1 MSFLKLL
8 FKTFQQSFLKVH
20 ILFYFSTRF
29 EVSGTFLR
37 DDSEW
42 VNKWVRWVSKVS
54 EVSEMNKWVR
64 WVSDWVSEVSEWVS
78 VWVTEWMN
86 ELSEVSKVSEMSE
99 VSEWVSEMSGWVRWM
114 RWVYS
119 KIQNCWVTYLTMS
132 ENYRRTWF
140 QLKHA
145 TKGNLV

>member
-8 FKTFQQSFLKVH
+8 FKTYQQSFLKVH

-42 VNKWVRWVSKVS
+42 VSKWVRWVR
-54 EVSEMNKWVR
+54 WVR
-64 WVSDWVSEVSEWVS
+64 WISEWSEWVSEVSEWVS
-78 VWVTEWMN
+78 VWVTEWVN
-86 ELSEVSKVSEMSE
+86 ELSEVSEW

>member
-42 VNKWVRWVSKVS
+42 VSKWVRWVSKVS

-99 VSEWVSEMSGWVRWM
+99 VSEWDEWVSEVNEVSVFKNPKLLSHLLDYEWKLQKDMVS
-114 RWVYS
+114 
-119 KIQNCWVTYLTMS
+119 
-132 ENYRRTWF
+132 
-140 QLKHA
+140 A
-145 TKGNLV
+145 

>member
-1 MSFLKLL
+1 MRFLKLL

-42 VNKWVRWVSKVS
+42 VSKWVRWVSK
-54 EVSEMNKWVR
+54 WVR
-64 WVSDWVSEVSEWVS
+64 WVRWISEWGEWMS
-78 VWVTEWMN
+78 VWVTEWAN
-86 ELSEVSKVSEMSE
+86 ELSEVSK
-99 VSEWVSEMSGWVRWM
+99 VSEMSGWVRWM